1 MKSTHRMV
9 LCLLV
14 LLPAAIA
21 ASSNESKQGDVERG
35 RYLVEEVA
43 KCAECHT
50 PRDERGN
57 LERSRWLEG
66 GANWILPAHPT
77 PNWANNAPA
86 LAGFPGFTE
95 EQGEQVL
102 EKGVGASGQAL
113 QPPMHIYHMTHADAV
128 AIIAYLR
135 SLPSPTRH

>member
-1 MKSTHRMV
+1 MKSTHRMI

-14 LLPAAIA
+14 LLPVAIA
-21 ASSNESKQGDVERG
+21 ASSPELKQGDIERG

-43 KCAECHT
+43 KCGECHT

-57 LERSRWLEG
+57 LEKSRWLQG
-66 GANWILPAHPT
+66 GAIWIQPTHPT
-77 PNWANNAPA
+77 PNWANHAPA
-86 LAGFPGFTE
+86 LAGFPGFTQ
-95 EQGEQVL
+95 EQGEQIL
-102 EKGVGASGQAL
+102 EKGIGGSGQPL
-113 QPPMHIYHMTHADAV
+113 LPPMHIYHMTHADSV

>member
-9 LCLLV
+9 LSLLI

-21 ASSNESKQGDVERG
+21 ASSSESKQGDIERG

-43 KCAECHT
+43 KCAECHSRVT
-50 PRDERGN
+50 REEI
-57 LERSRWLEG
+57 LERSRWLKG
-66 GANWILPAHPT
+66 GANWIMPTHPT
-77 PNWANNAPA
+77 PMMSG
-86 LAGFPGFTE
+86 AGGVSGFTQ

-102 EKGVGASGQAL
+102 EKGLGASGQAL
-113 QPPMHIYHMTHADAV
+113 QPPMHIYHLTHADAV